1 MSNWLS
7 EKQALEF
14 LNLEATEANIRKLRW
29 LAYKKKIRKTVVV
42 RNHQYDQDTLAVYRE
57 SKAKGKTVDN

>member
-14 LNLEATEANIRKLRW
+14 LNLEGTETNIRTLRW
-29 LAYKKKIRKTVVV
+29 LAYRKKIRKTVVA
-42 RNHQYDQDTLAVYRE
+42 RNHQYDQDSLTRYRE
-57 SKAKGKTVDN
+57 SKAKG